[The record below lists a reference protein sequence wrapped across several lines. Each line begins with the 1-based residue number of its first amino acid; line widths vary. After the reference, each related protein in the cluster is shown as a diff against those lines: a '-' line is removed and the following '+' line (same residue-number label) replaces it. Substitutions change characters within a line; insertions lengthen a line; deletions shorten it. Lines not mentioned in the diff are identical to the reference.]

1 MKTEDGYNL
10 CRSANDRRP
19 LLDRWFSEFGYDR
32 KTGTIPCLK
41 YVDEE
46 AMQTVAY
53 PINPDG
59 TLNTEKVIIENRRYG
74 KVRIV

>member
-1 MKTEDGYNL
+1 METWETE
-10 CRSANDRRP
+10 
-19 LLDRWFSEFGYDR
+19 
-32 KTGTIPCLK
+32 
-41 YVDEE
+41 
-46 AMQTVAY
+46 AY